1 MTRMQQA
8 IFALVALFIL
18 SFNPFAHGQNL
29 VKKVDLCIY
38 GGTSAGV
45 MAAYTARKMGKS
57 VVLIEPSIRVGGMTS
72 GGLSATD
79 IGNKYA
85 ITGLSR
91 DFFRRLGKHYGK
103 FEHWLPEPKVAEKI
117 FNDYITESQAEVVY
131 QMRLAY
137 LFKSGNQIQKAVFE
151 HVKNPLSPKL
161 VVEAKQFM
169 DCTYEGDLMAQAG
182 VSFFVGRE
190 DNRVYNETL
199 SGVQKLDRHQFE
211 DGIDP
216 YVVKGDSTSGLLWG
230 ISPQPIQATGMGD
243 KKVQAYN
250 FRLCMTYDS
259 LNKRPISR
267 PENYDPSRYEL
278 LVRLIE
284 ARSKRGWKHVLK
296 SYFLINEIPNK
307 KADWNN
313 MGAFSTDFIGANWAY
328 PEAGYAER
336 ARIWKAH
343 EDYQKGLLYFFGT
356 DPRIPVELQKEFQKW
371 GLPKDEFPENGGWPH
386 QLYVREARR
395 MIGEYVMTEHNCRG
409 TVAVADGIGM
419 AAYTMDSHNCDR
431 HLVNG
436 MVKNE
441 GNVEVGGFPPYEIS
455 FRSIVPKREECTN
468 LTVPVCM
475 SASHIA
481 YGSIRMEPVFMV
493 LAQTSAIA
501 ACWAIDGRHP
511 VQMVDVPKLQKFL
524 KENPLVDGN
533 IPEVMVDDGLTPKQ
547 IEYIGDWKLGEGKVS
562 RYAHSVRYA
571 ENKKGNNARVFP
583 EIKHPGN
590 YRVYY
595 YFPRFWGPAKNADSI
610 QVTIA
615 SGAKTWK
622 QVIKTTEDA
631 FSSNDNKGSWIDLG
645 QYEFSPKQKAMLEI
659 AAIGQGPEKEYLIP
673 LDAILWVPE
682 KKPK

>member
-1 MTRMQQA
+1 MRKFLFSRLLPGL
-8 IFALVALFIL
+8 IFIFFFHDVK
-18 SFNPFAHGQNL
+18 SQTP

-45 MAAYTARKMGKS
+45 IAAFTAKKLGKT
-57 VVLIEPSIRVGGMTS
+57 VLLIENSKHLGGMTS

-91 DFFRRLGKHYGK
+91 DFFRRLGRHYGK

-117 FNDYITESQAEVVY
+117 FNDYIREAGAEVVY
-131 QMRLAY
+131 QKRLAY
-137 LFKSGNQIQKAVFE
+137 VFKLGNRIEKIVLEDVVNPKAE
-151 HVKNPLSPKL
+151 KL
-161 VVEAKQFM
+161 VVEARQFM

-182 VSFFVGRE
+182 VSYFVGRE
-190 DNRVYNETL
+190 DNKLYNETL
-199 SGVQKLDRHQFE
+199 SGVQKQDRHQFE

-216 YVVKGDSTSGLLWG
+216 FVVKGDSTSGLLWG
-230 ISPQPIQATGMGD
+230 ITNQPLLPNGTGD

-250 FRLCMTYDS
+250 FRMCITYDS
-259 LNKRPISR
+259 LNRMPFPKPD
-267 PENYDPSRYEL
+267 NYDPSRYEL
-278 LVRLIE
+278 LIRLIQS
-284 ARSKRGWKHVLK
+284 RSERGWKHILK

-313 MGAFSTDFIGANWAY
+313 MGAFSTDFIGGNWTY
-328 PEAGYAER
+328 PEANYAER

-343 EDYQKGLLYFFGT
+343 EDYQKGLLYFFQT
-356 DPRIPVELQKEFQKW
+356 DPRIPAELQKEFRKW
-371 GLPKDEFPENGGWPH
+371 GLPKDEFQENGGWPY

-395 MIGEYVMTEHNCRG
+395 MVGEYVMTEHNCRG

-431 HLVNG
+431 HFMNG

-441 GNVEVGGFPPYEIS
+441 GNVEVGGFPPYDIS
-455 FRSIVPKREECTN
+455 FRSIVPKREECSN

-475 SASHIA
+475 SATHIA

-501 ACWAIDGRHP
+501 ACWAIEQNNP

-524 KENPLVDGN
+524 KDNPLVDGST
-533 IPEVMVDDGLTPKQ
+533 PEILVDDAITPKQ
-547 IEYIGDWKLGEGKVS
+547 IAYTGAWKVGEGNISKYG
-562 RYAHSVRYA
+562 RTLRLA
-571 ENKKGNNARVFP
+571 ENQKGNSARLFP
-583 EIKHPGN
+583 EIKKEGM

-595 YFPRFWGPAKNADSI
+595 YFPRFWGEKRNVDSI
-610 QVTIA
+610 AI
-615 SGAKTWK
+615 SISDGKKTWK
-622 QVIKTTEDA
+622 KMIKTNEEA
-631 FSSNDNKGSWIDLG
+631 FHSNDNKGTWLDLG
-645 QYEFSPKQKAMLEI
+645 SYAFSSKKQAWLEVSATGEGKNPGI
-659 AAIGQGPEKEYLIP
+659 FIP
-673 LDAILWVPE
+673 LDAALWVPE
-682 KKPK
+682 K